1 MLDLSLTMLYYSLK
15 SKGEKMLIS
24 PKQLAFAGRLANER
38 GVALA
43 TDFSTWSMNQ
53 ASEEIARL
61 LAMPKVGALPEGI
74 YLIDGIVYKVQVS
87 GAGRSYAKVLREKG
101 GFEYDNTAIKNLSI
115 GDKITLEQAKAYGV
129 QFGICVVCGATLTDA
144 KSVAAGIGPVCGK
157 RI

>member
-1 MLDLSLTMLYYSLK
+1 MQ
-15 SKGEKMLIS
+15 IS
-24 PKQLAFAGRLANER
+24 TKQLAYAGRLANER
-38 GVALA
+38 GVKLA
-43 TDFSTWSMNQ
+43 SDFSTWSMNQ

-74 YLIDGIVYKVQVS
+74 YLKDGIVYKVQVS

-101 GFEYDNTAIKNLSI
+101 GFDYDPTAIKNLCLA
-115 GDKITLEQAKAYGV
+115 DKITLEQAKAYGV

>member
-1 MLDLSLTMLYYSLK
+1 
-15 SKGEKMLIS
+15 MLIS
-24 PKQLAFAGRLANER
+24 PKQLAFAGSLAKER

-43 TDFSTWSMNQ
+43 NDFSTWSTSQ
-53 ASEEIARL
+53 ASEEITRL
-61 LAMPKVGALPEGI
+61 LAMPKVGTLPEGI
-74 YLIDGIVYKVQVS
+74 YLKAEIVYKVQMS

-101 GFEYDNTAIKNLSI
+101 GFEYDPTAIKNLSI
-115 GDKITLEQAKAYGV
+115 EDKITLEQAKAYGV

>member
-1 MLDLSLTMLYYSLK
+1 MQITT
-15 SKGEKMLIS
+15 
-24 PKQLAFAGRLANER
+24 KQLAYAGRLANER

-74 YLIDGIVYKVQVS
+74 YFKDGIVYKVQVS
-87 GAGRSYAKVLREKG
+87 AAGRSYAKVLREKG
-101 GFEYDNTAIKNLSI
+101 GFEYDPTAIKNICLA
-115 GDKITLEQAKAYGV
+115 DKITLEQAKAYGI
-129 QFGICVVCGATLTDA
+129 QYGICVVCGATLTDA

>member
-1 MLDLSLTMLYYSLK
+1 M
-15 SKGEKMLIS
+15 KGEKMLIS

-38 GVALA
+38 GVAL
-43 TDFSTWSMNQ
+43 DSSFSTWSMNQ

-61 LAMPKVGALPEGI
+61 LAMPKVGVRVLPEGI
-74 YLIDGIVYKVQVS
+74 YLKDGIVYKVQVS

-115 GDKITLEQAKAYGV
+115 EDKITIEQAKAYGV
-129 QFGICVVCGATLTDA
+129 QYGVCVVCGALLTDA